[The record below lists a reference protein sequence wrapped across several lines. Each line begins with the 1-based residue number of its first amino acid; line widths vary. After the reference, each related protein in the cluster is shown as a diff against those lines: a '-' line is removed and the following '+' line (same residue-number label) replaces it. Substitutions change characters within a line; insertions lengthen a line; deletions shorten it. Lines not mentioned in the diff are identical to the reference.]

1 MSEARTTTIK
11 RPAGRRASDAGRSRL
26 GDLTRPIAR
35 EHRIAGDRL
44 QTLLFG
50 LGALVIA
57 GAIAGA
63 LFLLPVRTWFD
74 QDRQLDGLENELSE
88 LQTVNEDLD
97 DEVGLL
103 LTDDGI
109 VGAAR
114 EELGHIQPGDNRET
128 MQPLPPL
135 PRDLPQGWPYSQVG
149 QIIAIR
155 EAAAAADPSGG
166 ADDGDDDGN
175 GGWIGPPAP
184 ATTAPPTTASPTTAS
199 PTTASPTTAAP
210 TSVAAAA
217 VAPTST
223 TVPASA
229 P

>member
-1 MSEARTTTIK
+1 
-11 RPAGRRASDAGRSRL
+11 
-26 GDLTRPIAR
+26 
-35 EHRIAGDRL
+35 
-44 QTLLFG
+44 
-50 LGALVIA
+50 
-57 GAIAGA
+57 
-63 LFLLPVRTWFD
+63 VRTWFD
-74 QDRQLDGLENELSE
+74 QDRQLDGLEHELSE
-88 LQTVNEDLD
+88 LQTVNDDLE

-103 LTDDGI
+103 QTDDGI

-114 EELGHIQPGDNRET
+114 EELGHIRPGDNRET
-128 MQPLPPL
+128 MLPLPPL

-155 EAAAAADPSGG
+155 EAAAAADPDGV

-184 ATTAPPTTASPTTAS
+184 AAVATTAS

-210 TSVAAAA
+210 TSVAAAT
-217 VAPTST
+217 VASASPS
-223 TVPASA
+223 VPASA

>member
-1 MSEARTTTIK
+1 
-11 RPAGRRASDAGRSRL
+11 
-26 GDLTRPIAR
+26 
-35 EHRIAGDRL
+35 
-44 QTLLFG
+44 LFG
-50 LGALVIA
+50 LAGLAIA
-57 GAIAGA
+57 GAIGAA

-74 QDRQLDGLENELSE
+74 QDRQLDGLEHELSE
-88 LQTVNEDLD
+88 LQTVNDDLD

-103 LTDDGI
+103 LTDEGI

-114 EELGHIQPGDNRET
+114 EELGHIQPGDHRET

-155 EAAAAADPSGG
+155 EAAAAAAPDGV

-175 GGWIGPPAP
+175 GGWIGPPVPATVAV
-184 ATTAPPTTASPTTAS
+184 ATTAAPTTAA
-199 PTTASPTTAAP
+199 PTTAAP
-210 TSVAAAA
+210 TSVGAAT

-223 TVPASA
+223 TVPAAA

>member
-1 MSEARTTTIK
+1 
-11 RPAGRRASDAGRSRL
+11 
-26 GDLTRPIAR
+26 
-35 EHRIAGDRL
+35 
-44 QTLLFG
+44 
-50 LGALVIA
+50 
-57 GAIAGA
+57 
-63 LFLLPVRTWFD
+63 VRTWFD
-74 QDRQLDGLENELSE
+74 QDRQLDGLEHELSE
-88 LQTVNEDLD
+88 LQTVNDDLE

-103 LTDDGI
+103 QTDDGI

-114 EELGHIQPGDNRET
+114 EELGHIRPGDNRET
-128 MQPLPPL
+128 MLPLPPL

-155 EAAAAADPSGG
+155 EAAAAADPDGV

-184 ATTAPPTTASPTTAS
+184 AAVATTASPTTAS

-210 TSVAAAA
+210 TSVAAAT
-217 VAPTST
+217 VASASPS
-223 TVPASA
+223 VPASA